1 VMRATTLFGVLL
13 AGSLYA
19 GGLDGQ
25 VARQPGPQVAEF
37 GAAAPWASGVDAAR
51 PNWKHRLFTGLG
63 GAAVGFGLGFFAS
76 QMNQSDWAE
85 TPGQSQVSRGLW
97 AAVGGGV
104 GFAVGFSFPI
114 RGRSQRPD
122 NIMTVSSANRSVIG
136 PAEFLDLSVD
146 NAYDIVRRLR
156 PEWLNSRPPDVF
168 GQSGPQTVPV
178 YLDDFR
184 YGEIESL
191 RGIHVQT
198 ISSIRFVSPSVATA
212 RWGTG
217 HIAGVIQVI
226 TSG

>member
-1 VMRATTLFGVLL
+1 MRVTTLFGVLVV
-13 AGSLYA
+13 GSLYA

-25 VARQPGPQVAEF
+25 LARQPGPPAAAF
-37 GAAAPWASGVDAAR
+37 GADAPWASGADAAR
-51 PNWKHRLFTGLG
+51 PTWKHRLFTGLG
-63 GAAVGFGLGFFAS
+63 GAAVGLGLGFFVS
-76 QMNQSDWAE
+76 QMSQSDWAE
-85 TPGQSQVSRGLW
+85 VPGQSRVSRSLW

-104 GFAVGFSFPI
+104 GFTVGFSFPL
-114 RGRSQRPD
+114 RGRRPD
-122 NIMTVSSANRSVIG
+122 NIAMVSSSNRSVIG
-136 PAEFLDLSVD
+136 PAEFLDLSAD

-156 PEWLNSRPPDVF
+156 PEWLNNRPPNLF
-168 GQSGPQTVPV
+168 GQIGPQTVPV

-198 ISSIRFVSPSVATA
+198 ISFIRFVSPSTATA

-217 HIAGVIQVI
+217 HVAGVIQVI